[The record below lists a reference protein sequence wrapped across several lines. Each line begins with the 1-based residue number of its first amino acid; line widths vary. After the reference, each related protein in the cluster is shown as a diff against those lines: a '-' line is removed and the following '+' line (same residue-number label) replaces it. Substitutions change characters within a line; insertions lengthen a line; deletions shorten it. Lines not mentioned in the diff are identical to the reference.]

1 MIPRQNN
8 TYILDIKNIEIF
20 YLPFWKEVKQIIII
34 TILILFGTILKMLA
48 KQVSK
53 SILSIKPNPSD
64 ISKTLNKNDSTITN
78 PVEIANVFNNIFLPL
93 LLKLK

>member
-1 MIPRQNN
+1 
-8 TYILDIKNIEIF
+8 
-20 YLPFWKEVKQIIII
+20 
-34 TILILFGTILKMLA
+34 MLA

-64 ISKTLNKNDSTITN
+64 ISKILNKNDSTITN